1 MWGIVGSEFYYN
13 MERVFVN
20 FHKTCTNN
28 CVITF
33 CIWHRNLDHFK
44 FMISIMTS
52 QFLKLGEK
60 NKFEL
65 KIHTVTNF
73 DLSNTIGI
81 WFTSFVPFDLSWNND
96 WEVDATISKVWERI
110 TLKTFP
116 PFNSYFNFDPFP
128 IIVHTRICTILDQ
141 FLDNDDTI
149 GYRVSNIYKTC
160 KQLFKRYELQK
171 QLLTPSSYGYWF

>member
-1 MWGIVGSEFYYN
+1 
-13 MERVFVN
+13 
-20 FHKTCTNN
+20 
-28 CVITF
+28 
-33 CIWHRNLDHFK
+33 
-44 FMISIMTS
+44 MTS

-81 WFTSFVPFDLSWNND
+81 WFTSFVPFDLSWSND

-128 IIVHTRICTILDQ
+128 IIVHTRICTIL
-141 FLDNDDTI
+141 
-149 GYRVSNIYKTC
+149 
-160 KQLFKRYELQK
+160 E
-171 QLLTPSSYGYWF
+171 

>member
-1 MWGIVGSEFYYN
+1 MSNILWGIVGSEFHYN

-20 FHKTCTNN
+20 FHKTRTNN

-81 WFTSFVPFDLSWNND
+81 WFTSFVPFDLSWSND
-96 WEVDATISKVWERI
+96 CEMDATVSKVWESDHPKNISAFQFIFQFR
-110 TLKTFP
+110 
-116 PFNSYFNFDPFP
+116 PFSHY
-128 IIVHTRICTILDQ
+128 CL
-141 FLDNDDTI
+141 
-149 GYRVSNIYKTC
+149 YSNLHSPGSI
-160 KQLFKRYELQK
+160 FR
-171 QLLTPSSYGYWF
+171 